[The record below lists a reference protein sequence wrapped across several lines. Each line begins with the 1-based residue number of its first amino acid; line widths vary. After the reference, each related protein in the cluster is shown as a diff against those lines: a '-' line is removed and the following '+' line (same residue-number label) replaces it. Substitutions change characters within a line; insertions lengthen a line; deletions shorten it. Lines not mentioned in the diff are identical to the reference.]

1 MIFIFKFARTSFKIS
16 YYISSLLPAYA
27 LIVIYMLVVDYK
39 KCISTINPQYHI
51 VFVMFVLLLFI
62 SITCL
67 CMTHKI
73 LLNVNDYSKTLGTIK
88 IKLKNEYNS
97 GVREFILSL
106 IIPMISTFSIKESP
120 IATFIMIS
128 IIQLFIGYFFIN
140 SSDFFPNISLSILGY
155 SFFIADNSS
164 SDDIRIRYVFGKNKI
179 IDEILEGNDYFQVV
193 GIGEDSKTSVIGIIN
208 EKDEK

>member
-1 MIFIFKFARTSFKIS
+1 MIFILNHTRPCFKIS
-16 YYISSLLPAYA
+16 YYISSLLPVYA

-39 KCISTINPQYHI
+39 KCISINPQYLI
-51 VFVMFVLLLFI
+51 VFGLFLFLLFI
-62 SITCL
+62 SIVCL

-73 LLNVNDYSKTLGTIK
+73 LLSVNDYSRTIGTVK

-128 IIQLFIGYFFIN
+128 IIQLLIGYFFIN

-164 SDDIRIRYVFGKNKI
+164 SDDIKIRYVFGKNKI